1 MRLLRFTLSLHEPFQ
16 VFLLCRPAVHILYT
30 VGYQD
35 KGRPLICNVPANWL
49 QHFKGVLTLAPK
61 LLWRTKLEQTVCCEL
76 VFVISKDGAE
86 MFKGSAVLRHGVH
99 SQSLFCS
106 LIQVVLLPGRCQN
119 VTHPGYFS
127 NLVKEHTTAL
137 VHSLSTVTRTDWEK
151 KLRVWVRNAVKIVA
165 VLSASSHEK
174 ESCCLEAWVSV
185 RSVWRICFVM
195 PRETCYSPEL
205 NPTGWSPVM
214 QLQDVFFMLIEILRP
229 QHFQTMVKVEARRL
243 FWGSGLS
250 RSDTPNTLLLRCLR
264 LASDNHPGLA

>member
-1 MRLLRFTLSLHEPFQ
+1 MGPRCSRDQLCSDTVFIRNHYSAHWSRLSC
-16 VFLLCRPAVHILYT
+16 CRP
-30 VGYQD
+30 
-35 KGRPLICNVPANWL
+35 
-49 QHFKGVLTLAPK
+49 
-61 LLWRTKLEQTVCCEL
+61 
-76 VFVISKDGAE
+76 
-86 MFKGSAVLRHGVH
+86 
-99 SQSLFCS
+99 
-106 LIQVVLLPGRCQN
+106 PGRCQN

-127 NLVKEHTTAL
+127 NPVKEHITAL

-151 KLRVWVRNAVKIVA
+151 KLRVWVRNAVKIAA

-214 QLQDVFFMLIEILRP
+214 QLQDVFFMLIEILRA
-229 QHFQTMVKVEARRL
+229 QHFQMMVKVEARRL

-250 RSDTPNTLLLRCLR
+250 HSAWPLITIP
-264 LASDNHPGLA
+264 A